1 MNDKN
6 GEIDTE
12 RKFKMPSKIR
22 SYKIEKELYTVSGAH
37 VCLGTNTNINEKVL
51 IKIYD
56 KEIINYRL
64 QELTLINNEIHM
76 MKLINHRNALKLYE
90 IIESPSYIFLIME
103 YFYGNKLIDYMNRK
117 KKLSMEDALYIYKQI
132 ISLLLYIHDMN
143 LGHLNLNYNNIVV
156 DNSNNIK
163 ICEFKYSIF
172 YSPNKRETIN
182 ITGDKSFLA
191 PELYSKKSC
200 LPELAD
206 IWASGVLLYFMT
218 VGELPFYHQ
227 NELDLQKL
235 ILKGEYKLPS
245 NMDANI
251 QKFIKGALEGEENSR
266 YNLTT
271 IFNSDLFKQNKINKN
286 NFQSGLNILS
296 VKYPIDERVMNI
308 CEEEF
313 DLDPEEVKKRLFK
326 NIFDPFTSLYKQIVS
341 KFINKEISNN
351 ADLISKKFNTYV
363 NNRKNY
369 LDEKTQKMNV
379 QNNLN
384 KELEYKA
391 KNKEKE
397 SDINKNL
404 QKASVG
410 LDELLK
416 KYTDPEKK
424 RQRENK
430 SVEISKKR
438 TTRKDENKENE
449 KKQNRD
455 NKRNIMHKKS
465 NKQGKN
471 INDKRANI
479 TNISKGR
486 RMTSNLDEDEQ
497 MKEDLEKFQLNLN
510 RKNKKNTKKNLN
522 KKNEE
527 MAEETKVETNEE
539 TKEEKDD
546 EEYFVSRR
554 RNKSFRTKKREP
566 KINEASDYNS
576 PSDSKRNSIEKKDKQ
591 DKQSKFAPKNND
603 NI

>member
-1 MNDKN
+1 M
-6 GEIDTE
+6 
-12 RKFKMPSKIR
+12 
-22 SYKIEKELYTVSGAH
+22 
-37 VCLGTNTNINEKVL
+37 
-51 IKIYD
+51 
-56 KEIINYRL
+56 
-64 QELTLINNEIHM
+64 
-76 MKLINHRNALKLYE
+76 
-90 IIESPSYIFLIME
+90 
-103 YFYGNKLIDYMNRK
+103 
-117 KKLSMEDALYIYKQI
+117 
-132 ISLLLYIHDMN
+132 
-143 LGHLNLNYNNIVV
+143 
-156 DNSNNIK
+156 
-163 ICEFKYSIF
+163 
-172 YSPNKRETIN
+172 
-182 ITGDKSFLA
+182 
-191 PELYSKKSC
+191 YSKQSC

-251 QKFIKGALEGEENSR
+251 QKFIKGVFEGEEDSR

-286 NFQSGLNILS
+286 NLQGGLNILS

-369 LDEKTQKMNV
+369 LDEKIQKMNI
-379 QNNLN
+379 QNYLN

-404 QKASVG
+404 QKALVG

-416 KYTDPEKK
+416 KYSDPEKK
-424 RQRENK
+424 RQRESK
-430 SVEISKKR
+430 SVEMSKKR

-449 KKQNRD
+449 KKT
-455 NKRNIMHKKS
+455 
-465 NKQGKN
+465 KQ
-471 INDKRANI
+471 R
-479 TNISKGR
+479 
-486 RMTSNLDEDEQ
+486 
-497 MKEDLEKFQLNLN
+497 
-510 RKNKKNTKKNLN
+510 
-522 KKNEE
+522 
-527 MAEETKVETNEE
+527 
-539 TKEEKDD
+539 
-546 EEYFVSRR
+546 
-554 RNKSFRTKKREP
+554 
-566 KINEASDYNS
+566 
-576 PSDSKRNSIEKKDKQ
+576 
-591 DKQSKFAPKNND
+591 
-603 NI
+603 